1 MKSKYVNEANVKS
14 SHAANTITMWLGII
28 GFIFFGFMLMAV
40 LLYGDEDIF
49 MISIIVLA
57 LIILSIVIAIRSIH
71 YKKSL
76 DNVYMYA
83 RYFEGDLD
91 GYIYISDMTNV
102 IGKRPD
108 EIEKEL
114 NDLILRRFL
123 INLFIRE
130 YNGRKQ
136 IVLESMIAKCQC
148 KNCGAIIDKRVYFA
162 GVCPYCKSSD
172 IHAELIERKEK

>member
-14 SHAANTITMWLGII
+14 SNAANTVTMWLGII

-40 LLYGDEDIF
+40 LTHGDEDVFSIAIIVLSLII
-49 MISIIVLA
+49 ISIIVA
-57 LIILSIVIAIRSIH
+57 LRSIH

-76 DNVYMYA
+76 ENVYMYA

-114 NDLILRRFL
+114 NDLIRRNFL
-123 INLFIRE
+123 INLYIRD

-136 IVLESMIAKCQC
+136 IVLESVIARCQC

-172 IHAELIERKEK
+172 IYAEFVEKKEK

>member
-14 SHAANTITMWLGII
+14 SQVANSITMWLGII
-28 GFIFFGFMLMAV
+28 GFIFFGFAFMAV
-40 LLYGDEDIF
+40 LTHGDEEIF
-49 MISIIVLA
+49 MTAIIMILLIIV
-57 LIILSIVIAIRSIH
+57 SIVIALRSIH

-76 DNVYMYA
+76 ENVYMYA

-91 GYIYISDMTNV
+91 GYIYISDMKNV

-123 INLFIRE
+123 INVFIRDH
-130 YNGRKQ
+130 NGRKQ
-136 IVLESMIAKCQC
+136 IVLESMIAKCEC

-172 IHAELIERKEK
+172 IYAELIERKEK

>member
-102 IGKRPD
+102 IGKVG
-108 EIEKEL
+108 I
-114 NDLILRRFL
+114 
-123 INLFIRE
+123 
-130 YNGRKQ
+130 
-136 IVLESMIAKCQC
+136 QC
-148 KNCGAIIDKRVYFA
+148 KIGWYHVSLPIPATVVDRNAQTAA
-162 GVCPYCKSSD
+162 GHCCYQKGLQGLWQGPLQ
-172 IHAELIERKEK
+172 IPTGF